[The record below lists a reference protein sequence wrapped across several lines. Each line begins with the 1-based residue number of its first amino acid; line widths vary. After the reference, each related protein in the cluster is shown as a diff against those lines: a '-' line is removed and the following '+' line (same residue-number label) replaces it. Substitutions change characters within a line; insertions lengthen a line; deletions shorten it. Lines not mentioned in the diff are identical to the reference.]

1 YYALDDPEVSD
12 ADYDRLMRELQA
24 LEQRF
29 PELVD
34 PRSPTQRVGSQPV
47 AEFGGVEHRI
57 AMLSL
62 DNAFTE
68 EEVRDFDR
76 RVRERLPGMKTV
88 EYMAEP
94 KLDGLAVSL
103 TYEGGQLVQGATRGD
118 GAKGE
123 DVTANLKV

>member
-1 YYALDDPEVSD
+1 MSVPREDRERAAELRSAIEHHNYRYYALDDPEVSD

-34 PRSPTQRVGSQPV
+34 PGSPTQRVGSQPV
-47 AEFGGVEHRI
+47 AAFGEVEHRI

-76 RVRERLPGMKTV
+76 RVRERLPGMKTTV
-88 EYMAEP
+88 S
-94 KLDGLAVSL
+94 AV
-103 TYEGGQLVQGATRGD
+103 TP
-118 GAKGE
+118 
-123 DVTANLKV
+123 